1 MSEEKVKNNI
11 AYIFITYQLNKL
23 QDQGFVTKE
32 EAERLDQALCHRLGA
47 DYKFSCNLM

>member
-11 AYIFITYQLNKL
+11 AYVFITYQLNKL

-32 EAERLDQALCHRLGA
+32 EAERLVIRHYASDWAQTINFRAI
-47 DYKFSCNLM
+47 